1 MCPLH
6 VDHDLRNL
14 DPLIRNGVRHE
25 GLGRTHRVRRPKHPS
40 IVVPALRRGFKN
52 NGLIEIASDT
62 DDESEAEK
70 EEAPDGTIYRLSAE
84 GIKLDFIEKIKR

>member
-14 DPLIRNGVRHE
+14 DPLERNGVRYE

-40 IVVPALRRGFKN
+40 IVIPALRRGFKN
-52 NGLIEIASDT
+52 NGLIEIASES
-62 DDESEAEK
+62 DDGSETEE
-70 EEAPDGTIYRLSAE
+70 EEAPDGTIYKLSTE
-84 GIKLDFIEKIKR
+84 GIKLDFIDKVKR